1 MKRRVLCVC
10 MAIIMATTG
19 SVSTS
24 VLPAMAAKK
33 MKLNK
38 SKATVYVN
46 KSVALRVSGTKKTV
60 KWSTNN
66 SQVVSVKKKGKT
78 AATVKAKN
86 VGTAK
91 VYAKIGSKKLVCNV
105 KVKKKIT
112 ASVTPTLNPEAIVTS
127 AAPATTTT
135 TTTIP
140 STVEMTAQPS
150 DIITASGGAIEY
162 KAGRHFQYHEIDTSR
177 PVEDLGVDFYLAP
190 FKEGEENSQFVY
202 LIVKNSLQVPVYI
215 EPEAY
220 LKTDGVCYP
229 AMNYACRDSGNDL
242 TFVRKIDAFLPQGAV
257 QTDSPRSS
265 VWEDETPA
273 PQTTE
278 EADSAEPRFT
288 DSAEVDTDIS
298 IFNKKQVEISMEADH
313 LLSASNT
320 EDIGNETLMLDD
332 CAMGKVTYDSYD
344 YVSGYCDATGDYSY
358 YWLPSNASSILI
370 FYFLVNNNRYMAVVN
385 YQENGAKIYE
395 ASKDAKLITVVDE
408 QNPNASA
415 APSLQSQSPAV
426 EATSTPRATGTA
438 RVTQSPRPTGTTR
451 ATQSPRPTGTTRVTQ
466 SPRSTATPTSTPNIT
481 DDDYYDYYDYYD
493 DDYYDDYYDDDDW
506 AAFL

>member
-127 AAPATTTT
+127 VAPATTTTT

-150 DIITASGGAIEY
+150 NIITVSGGAIEY

-177 PVEDLGVDFYLAP
+177 PVENLEVEFYLTP
-190 FKEGEENSQFVY
+190 FEKGEKNNQLVS
-202 LIVKNSLQVPVYI
+202 LNVKNHLSVPVYI

-220 LKTDGVCYP
+220 LKTDEVCYP
-229 AMNYACRDSGNDL
+229 ALNVKCGKWYLDDL
-242 TFVRKIDAFLPQGAV
+242 TYVHKIDAFIPEGATETASHGETV
-257 QTDSPRSS
+257 EPSPTS
-265 VWEDETPA
+265 
-273 PQTTE
+273 TE
-278 EADSAEPRFT
+278 EENMVEPQPTSTEEDFVGPLPTSTEKENYEEYRLT
-288 DSAEVDTDIS
+288 K
-298 IFNKKQVEISMEADH
+298 NKKQVEISTEANPLFSD
-313 LLSASNT
+313 SNT
-320 EDIGNETLMLDD
+320 EPPTEGTEMQYD
-332 CAMGKVTYDSYD
+332 CVRDTVTYDSYD
-344 YVSGYCDATGDYSY
+344 FVSGYYAATGDDSY
-358 YWLPSNASSILI
+358 VWLPSNASSILI
-370 FYFLVNNNRYMAVVN
+370 FYFSVDNKKRYMAVVN

-426 EATSTPRATGTA
+426 EATSTPRATGTVGATQSPRPTGTA
-438 RVTQSPRPTGTTR
+438 RVTQSPRPT
-451 ATQSPRPTGTTRVTQ
+451 
-466 SPRSTATPTSTPNIT
+466 ATPTSTPDIT
-481 DDDYYDYYDYYD
+481 DDE
-493 DDYYDDYYDDDDW
+493 
-506 AAFL
+506 LL

>member
-135 TTTIP
+135 TTIP

-177 PVEDLGVDFYLAP
+177 PVEDLGVDFYLEP
-190 FKEGEENSQFVY
+190 FEEGKENGQWVY
-202 LIVKNSLQVPVYI
+202 LIVKNSLSVPVYI

-229 AMNYACRDSGNDL
+229 AMNFACQYPGNDL

-265 VWEDETPA
+265 VGEDETPA

-288 DSAEVDTDIS
+288 DSAEEDTDIS

-320 EDIGNETLMLDD
+320 EIIRDETLMLDD

-344 YVSGYCDATGDYSY
+344 YVSGYCEATGDNSY

-370 FYFLVNNNRYMAVVN
+370 FYFRVDNKKRYMAVVN

-395 ASKDAKLITVVDE
+395 ASEDAKLITVVDE

-451 ATQSPRPTGTTRVTQ
+451 VTQSPRP
-466 SPRSTATPTSTPNIT
+466 TATPTSTPNIT
-481 DDDYYDYYDYYD
+481 DDDYDDDD
-493 DDYYDDYYDDDDW
+493 DDYDIDW
-506 AAFL
+506 AAFF

>member
-135 TTTIP
+135 TTTTIP

-150 DIITASGGAIEY
+150 NIITASGGSIEY

-177 PVEDLGVDFYLAP
+177 PVENLRVDFYLKT
-190 FKEGEENSQFVY
+190 FEEGMENSQFVV
-202 LIVKNSLQVPVYI
+202 LNVKNYCPVPVYI

-229 AMNYACRDSGNDL
+229 AMNFECGCLELDDL
-242 TFVRKIDAFLPQGAV
+242 TYVHKIDAFIPKGA
-257 QTDSPRSS
+257 TETASHGETMEPSPTS
-265 VWEDETPA
+265 
-273 PQTTE
+273 TE
-278 EADSAEPRFT
+278 EENMVEPQPTSTEKENMVEPQPTSTEKEKYEKYRLT
-288 DSAEVDTDIS
+288 K
-298 IFNKKQVEISMEADH
+298 NKKQVEISTEANPLFSD
-313 LLSASNT
+313 SNT
-320 EDIGNETLMLDD
+320 EPPTEGTEMQYD
-332 CAMGKVTYDSYD
+332 CVRGTVTYDSYD
-344 YVSGYCDATGDYSY
+344 FVSGYCWATGDNSY

-370 FYFLVNNNRYMAVVN
+370 FYFRVDNKRYMAVVN
-385 YQENGAKIYE
+385 YQENGANIYE
-395 ASKDAKLITVVDE
+395 ASEDAKLITVVDE

-426 EATSTPRATGTA
+426 EATSTPRATGTVGATQSPRPTGTA
-438 RVTQSPRPTGTTR
+438 RVTQSPRPTGT
-451 ATQSPRPTGTTRVTQ
+451 ARVTQ
-466 SPRSTATPTSTPNIT
+466 SLRPTATPTSTPDIT
-481 DDDYYDYYDYYD
+481 DDE
-493 DDYYDDYYDDDDW
+493 
-506 AAFL
+506 LL

>member
-1 MKRRVLCVC
+1 MRLVAFRKRLETIIIKRRRKKMKRRVLCVC

-112 ASVTPTLNPEAIVTS
+112 ASVTPTLHPEAIVTS
-127 AAPATTTT
+127 AAPATTTTT

-150 DIITASGGAIEY
+150 NIITASGGSIEY

-177 PVEDLGVDFYLAP
+177 PVENLGVDFYLAP
-190 FKEGEENSQFVY
+190 FKEGMENSQYVD
-202 LIVKNSLQVPVYI
+202 LNVKNHRSVPVYI

-229 AMNYACRDSGNDL
+229 AMNVECGYLDNL
-242 TFVRKIDAFLPQGAV
+242 TYVHTIDAFIPEGATETASHGETV
-257 QTDSPRSS
+257 EPSPTS
-265 VWEDETPA
+265 
-273 PQTTE
+273 TE
-278 EADSAEPRFT
+278 EENMVEPQPTSTEEENMVEPQPTSTEKENYEKYRLT
-288 DSAEVDTDIS
+288 K
-298 IFNKKQVEISMEADH
+298 NKKQVEISTEANPLFSD
-313 LLSASNT
+313 SNT
-320 EDIGNETLMLDD
+320 EPPTEGTEMQYD
-332 CAMGKVTYDSYD
+332 CVRATVTYDSYD
-344 YVSGYCDATGDYSY
+344 WVSGYCSATGDNSY
-358 YWLPSNASSILI
+358 LWLPSNASSILI
-370 FYFLVNNNRYMAVVN
+370 FYFSVDKKRYMAVVN

-395 ASKDAKLITVVDE
+395 ASDDAKLITVVDE

-415 APSLQSQSPAV
+415 VPSLQSQSPAV
-426 EATSTPRATGTA
+426 EATSTPRATGTVGATQSPRPTGTA
-438 RVTQSPRPTGTTR
+438 RVTQSPRPT
-451 ATQSPRPTGTTRVTQ
+451 
-466 SPRSTATPTSTPNIT
+466 ATPTSTPDIT
-481 DDDYYDYYDYYD
+481 DDE
-493 DDYYDDYYDDDDW
+493 
-506 AAFL
+506 LL

>member
-24 VLPAMAAKK
+24 VLPVMAAKK

-112 ASVTPTLNPEAIVTS
+112 ASVTPTLHPEAIVTS
-127 AAPATTTT
+127 AAPATTTTT

-150 DIITASGGAIEY
+150 NIITASGGSIEY

-177 PVEDLGVDFYLAP
+177 PVEDLGVDFYLEP
-190 FKEGEENSQFVY
+190 FEEGKENNQWVY
-202 LIVKNSLQVPVYI
+202 LIVKNSLSVPVYI

-229 AMNYACRDSGNDL
+229 AMNYACRDSGKDL
-242 TFVRKIDAFLPQGAV
+242 TFVRQIDAFLPQGAV

-265 VWEDETPA
+265 VGEDETPA

-288 DSAEVDTDIS
+288 DSAEEDTDIS
-298 IFNKKQVEISMEADH
+298 IFNKKQVEISMEADR

-320 EDIGNETLMLDD
+320 ENIGNETLMLDD

-344 YVSGYCDATGDYSY
+344 YVSGYCDAADDYSY

-370 FYFLVNNNRYMAVVN
+370 FYFRVNNKRYMAVVN

-395 ASKDAKLITVVDE
+395 ASEDAKLITVVDE

-426 EATSTPRATGTA
+426 EATSTPRATGTVGATQSPRPTGTA
-438 RVTQSPRPTGTTR
+438 RVTQSPRPT
-451 ATQSPRPTGTTRVTQ
+451 
-466 SPRSTATPTSTPNIT
+466 ATPTSTPDIT
-481 DDDYYDYYDYYD
+481 DDE
-493 DDYYDDYYDDDDW
+493 
-506 AAFL
+506 L